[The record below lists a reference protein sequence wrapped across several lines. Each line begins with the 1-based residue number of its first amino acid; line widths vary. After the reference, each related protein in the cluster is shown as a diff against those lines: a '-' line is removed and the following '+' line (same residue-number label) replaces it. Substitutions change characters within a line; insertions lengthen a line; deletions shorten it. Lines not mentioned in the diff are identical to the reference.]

1 MIIYFLI
8 GAILIITFFAFKSIK
23 KQSVYKKR
31 FDELINSSNNK
42 IANKSN
48 PKNDTSQL
56 TEISKDIIDLILSRL
71 NDFEDNHDYIDNE
84 ITLNSLSKSI
94 GTNSNYLSKVINFYK
109 DKNFSNYISDL
120 RIDYCVNKLKNDLT
134 FRKYGIKAIAFEV
147 GFNNTESFSKAFYK
161 KTGIYPSYFINNLN
175 E

>member
-1 MIIYFLI
+1 MIYFLI
-8 GAILIITFFAFKSIK
+8 GATLITTFFAFKSIK
-23 KQSVYKKR
+23 KQRVYKKR
-31 FDELINSSNNK
+31 FDKLLNSSNNK

-48 PKNDTSQL
+48 PKNGTSEL
-56 TEISKDIIDLILSRL
+56 TEISKDIIDLILSKL
-71 NDFEDNHDYIDNE
+71 NDFEDNHNYINND

-94 GTNSNYLSKVINFYK
+94 GTNSSYLSKVINFYK

-120 RIDYCVNKLKNDLT
+120 RIDYCVNKLKIDLT
-134 FRKYGIKAIAFEV
+134 FRKYGIKAIASEV